1 MKYLSLFIYLFIL
14 VTLTN
19 CQKSQDATNPDIT
32 TDLVAYYPF
41 SGNALDSSG
50 NGFHGTLLGVI
61 STTDRSGKSNSAF
74 RFIGNIKI
82 GIPALTPLNN
92 AQKLTFSFWKRTTAV
107 VNNYTRSMN
116 VLNFGGKF
124 VFNMG
129 TMPLYKRDTIFIAN
143 NQAYMAGSVKNDVGS
158 WNHYAITYDASKKT
172 CDVYYNGKFAST
184 DYLYS
189 NRTDN
194 FLFPVLS
201 SADQCS
207 IGPSMGSSPTEFDEL
222 DEIRVFKR
230 VLTADQIAFLATR

>member
-74 RFIGNIKI
+74 RFIGNNKI

-92 AQKLTFSFWKRTTAV
+92 AQKLTFSFWKRTIAV
-107 VNNYTRSMN
+107 KDYAQNLD
-116 VLNFGGKF
+116 VLDFGGKF
-124 VFNMG
+124 VINMAA
-129 TMPLYKRDTIFIAN
+129 MPLYKRDTIYIRN
-143 NQAYMAGSVKNDVGS
+143 NQVSILGGAKNDVGG

-184 DYLYS
+184 NYLYS

-201 SADQCS
+201 STDQCS
-207 IGPSMGSSPTEFDEL
+207 IGPSIRSSITEFDEL

>member
-1 MKYLSLFIYLFIL
+1 MKYFSLFILLFIIL
-14 VTLTN
+14 TFTN

-92 AQKLTFSFWKRTTAV
+92 AQKLTFSFWKRTSTVKDYDA
-107 VNNYTRSMN
+107 YLN
-116 VLNFGGKF
+116 VLDFGGKF
-124 VFNMG
+124 YIYMAA
-129 TMPLYKRDTIFIAN
+129 MPIYKRDTIFIGN
-143 NQAYMAGSVKNDVGS
+143 TQVNTLSGVKNDMGS

-172 CDVYYNGKFAST
+172 CDIYYNGKFAST
-184 DYLYS
+184 SYINS
-189 NRTDN
+189 SRTDN

-201 SADQCS
+201 STDQSS
-207 IGPSMGSSPTEFDEL
+207 IGPRIGSTPNEFDEL

-230 VLTADQIAFLATR
+230 VLTSDQIAFLATR

>member
-74 RFIGNIKI
+74 RFMGNIKI

-92 AQKLTFSFWKRTTAV
+92 AQKLTFSFWKRTTSVKDYATYLKV
-107 VNNYTRSMN
+107 FD
-116 VLNFGGKF
+116 FGGKF
-124 VFNMG
+124 FINMAA
-129 TMPLYKRDTIFIAN
+129 MPIYKRDTITIIN
-143 NQAYMAGSVKNDVGS
+143 NQVNILSGVKNDMGS

-172 CDVYYNGKFAST
+172 CDIYYNGKFAST
-184 DYLYS
+184 NYLYS

-207 IGPSMGSSPTEFDEL
+207 IGPSSGSSPTEFDEL

>member
-1 MKYLSLFIYLFIL
+1 MKYLSLFIFIFIIL
-14 VTLTN
+14 TLTS
-19 CQKSQDATNPDIT
+19 CQKSKDDINPDIT

-92 AQKLTFSFWKRTTAV
+92 AQKLTFSFWKKTTAV
-107 VNNYTRSMN
+107 KDWAQDLN
-116 VLNFGGKF
+116 VLDFGGKF
-124 VFNMG
+124 YISMAP
-129 TMPLYKRDTIFIAN
+129 MPTYKRDTIIIFN
-143 NQAYMAGSVKNDVGS
+143 NQAYVSGGVKNDLGS

-172 CDVYYNGKFAST
+172 CDIYYNGKFAST
-184 DYLYS
+184 SYINS
-189 NRTDN
+189 SRTDN

-201 SADQCS
+201 STDQCS
-207 IGPSMGSSPTEFDEL
+207 IGPSRRSSITEFDEL

>member
-14 VTLTN
+14 VTFTN

-50 NGFHGTLLGVI
+50 NGFHGTLTGAIL
-61 STTDRSGKSNSAF
+61 TTDRSGKSNSAF

-92 AQKLTFSFWKRTTAV
+92 AQKLTFSFWKKTTAV
-107 VNNYTRSMN
+107 KDWAQDLN
-116 VLNFGGKF
+116 VLDFGGKF
-124 VFNMG
+124 YINMAA
-129 TMPLYKRDTIFIAN
+129 MPTYKRDTVLIFN
-143 NQAYMAGSVKNDVGS
+143 SQVYVLGGVKNDVGS

-172 CDVYYNGKFAST
+172 CDIYYNGKFAST
-184 DYLYS
+184 SYINS
-189 NRTDN
+189 SRTDN

-201 SADQCS
+201 STDQCS
-207 IGPSMGSSPTEFDEL
+207 IGPSRRSTLTEFDEL

-230 VLTADQIAFLATR
+230 VLTSDQIAFLATR

>member
-1 MKYLSLFIYLFIL
+1 

-50 NGFHGTLLGVI
+50 NGFHGTILGVI
-61 STTDRSGKSNSAF
+61 STTDRSGK
-74 RFIGNIKI
+74 
-82 GIPALTPLNN
+82 
-92 AQKLTFSFWKRTTAV
+92 RTTSV
-107 VNNYTRSMN
+107 VNNYSRSMN

-129 TMPLYKRDTIFIAN
+129 TMPLYKRDTIFIDN

-172 CDVYYNGKFAST
+172 CDFYYNGKFAST

-207 IGPSMGSSPTEFDEL
+207 IGPSMGSSSTEFDEL

>member
-1 MKYLSLFIYLFIL
+1 MKYFSLSILLFIIL
-14 VTLTN
+14 TFTN

-50 NGFHGTLLGVI
+50 NGFHGTLTGAIL
-61 STTDRSGKSNSAF
+61 TTDRSGKSNSAF

-92 AQKLTFSFWKRTTAV
+92 AQKLTFSFWKKTTAV
-107 VNNYTRSMN
+107 KDWAQDLN
-116 VLNFGGKF
+116 VLDFGGKF
-124 VFNMG
+124 YINMAA
-129 TMPLYKRDTIFIAN
+129 MPTYKRDTVFIFN
-143 NQAYMAGSVKNDVGS
+143 SQVYVLGGVKNDVGS

-172 CDVYYNGKFAST
+172 CDIYYNGKFAST
-184 DYLYS
+184 SYINS
-189 NRTDN
+189 SRTDN

-201 SADQCS
+201 STDQCS
-207 IGPSMGSSPTEFDEL
+207 IGPNRRSTLTEFDEL

-230 VLTADQIAFLATR
+230 VLTSDQIAFLATR

>member
-74 RFIGNIKI
+74 RFIGNNKI

-92 AQKLTFSFWKRTTAV
+92 AQKLTFSFWKRTTSVKNWAT
-107 VNNYTRSMN
+107 NFN
-116 VLNFGGKF
+116 VLDFGGKF
-124 VFNMG
+124 VINMSA
-129 TMPLYKRDTIFIAN
+129 MPLYKRDTIYIRN
-143 NQAYMAGSVKNDVGS
+143 NQVSILGGAKNDVGS
-158 WNHYAITYDASKKT
+158 WNHYAIMGNLHQPITYIQTVLITS
-172 CDVYYNGKFAST
+172 
-184 DYLYS
+184 YS
-189 NRTDN
+189 QFFHLQINA
-194 FLFPVLS
+194 VLGQAVVQALLNLMS
-201 SADQCS
+201 L
-207 IGPSMGSSPTEFDEL
+207 M
-222 DEIRVFKR
+222 K
-230 VLTADQIAFLATR
+230 

>member
-1 MKYLSLFIYLFIL
+1 MKHFSLFILLFIIL
-14 VTLTN
+14 TFTN
-19 CQKSQDATNPDIT
+19 CQKSKDGTKPDIT

-92 AQKLTFSFWKRTTAV
+92 AQKLTFSFWKRTIAV
-107 VNNYTRSMN
+107 KDYAQNLD
-116 VLNFGGKF
+116 VLDFGGKF
-124 VFNMG
+124 YINMEA
-129 TMPLYKRDTIFIAN
+129 MPIHKRDSIFIFN
-143 NQAYMAGSVKNDVGS
+143 NQAFISGGAKNDVGS

-172 CDVYYNGKFAST
+172 CDIYYNGKFAST
-184 DYLYS
+184 DYINS
-189 NRTDN
+189 SRTDN

-201 SADQCS
+201 STDQCS
-207 IGPSMGSSPTEFDEL
+207 IGPSRRSSITEFDEL